1 MMRRTLRLLL
11 VSAALKPRTCRSG
24 VDLRFVFQ
32 HILALL
38 DFHFSL
44 SELVNQVSNQNRSL
58 ILLSVPASPLSPL
71 ALLPRFRPSGIP
83 AFLTTLLQSLKVS
96 SDA

>member
-1 MMRRTLRLLL
+1 MRRTLRLLL
-11 VSAALKPRTCRSG
+11 VSAALKPRTCWSG
-24 VDLRFVFQ
+24 VDLPFMFQ

-44 SELVNQVSNQNRSL
+44 PELLNQVSNQKRL
-58 ILLSVPASPLSPL
+58 CFLPSVPVSPVSPLL
-71 ALLPRFRPSGIP
+71 VLPRFRPSGTP
-83 AFLTTLLQSLKVS
+83 AFWTTLLQSLMVS

>member
-1 MMRRTLRLLL
+1 MRPTLRLLL
-11 VSAALKPRTCRSG
+11 VSAALKPRTCWSR

-44 SELVNQVSNQNRSL
+44 PELLNQVSNQIRLL
-58 ILLSVPASPLSPL
+58 ILPSLPASPLSPL
-71 ALLPRFRPSGIP
+71 AILRRFRPSGTP
-83 AFLTTLLQSLKVS
+83 AFLTTLPQSLMVS